1 LTTLVVDERPKPFYR
16 KNAPSVNLDA
26 VFGLLVDGS
35 ASMIDKLDETKQAV
49 LLFHDVLNELKVI
62 HEISLYYEEAEKA
75 SAEVQPN
82 VFGLMHTFMDRYQD
96 NGMSILSFNANE
108 DNRDGFAIR
117 WMSERLSARQEKHKF
132 LLVFSDGEPSAYGYD
147 RNGILDTAEAVM
159 EAEKR
164 GISVIHLFLSSEEP
178 LEEQKELFSMIFGNK
193 TASSSNVED
202 FTDQTLRILR
212 KLFTIVIRN
221 A

>member
-1 LTTLVVDERPKPFYR
+1 MKGRLSSKLTTLVVDERPKPFYR

-75 SAEVQPN
+75 SAEIQPN
-82 VFGLMHTFMDRYQD
+82 VFGLMHTFMDRNRD
-96 NGMSILSFNANE
+96 NGMSILSFDANE

-117 WMSERLSARQEKHKF
+117 WMGERLSARQEKHKF
-132 LLVFSDGEPSAYGYD
+132 LLVFS
-147 RNGILDTAEAVM
+147 
-159 EAEKR
+159 
-164 GISVIHLFLSSEEP
+164 
-178 LEEQKELFSMIFGNK
+178 
-193 TASSSNVED
+193 
-202 FTDQTLRILR
+202 
-212 KLFTIVIRN
+212 
-221 A
+221 